1 MKRREFI
8 GLLGGALAMWP
19 IGARAQQQVVPLIGF
34 LNTQSAGS
42 FSHLVAGFQQGLR
55 EAGFLEGQNIQIEY
69 RWAEGR
75 YERLPALAND
85 LVHRGIAV
93 LVATGGEP
101 AALAAKESTEAVP
114 IVFIIGGDPIRMGLV
129 TSMNRP
135 GGNVTGLTLLSTE
148 IEGKRLGLLQELLPK
163 ASLIAVLINPDF
175 PSAENRQ
182 RDVLEAASRVGLK
195 TIVVSA
201 RSESQFEPAFTTAV
215 EQRANALMVFGD
227 PFFNSRRDQLVAL
240 AADYKIPAIYETRD
254 YALAGGLMSY
264 GVNIVELYREAA
276 HYTAQI
282 LRGAKPNDLPIMQPT
297 KFQTIINLKTAQALG
312 LTIPPTLLATAD
324 EVIE

>member
-1 MKRREFI
+1 
-8 GLLGGALAMWP
+8 
-19 IGARAQQQVVPLIGF
+19 
-34 LNTQSAGS
+34 
-42 FSHLVAGFQQGLR
+42 
-55 EAGFLEGQNIQIEY
+55 
-69 RWAEGR
+69 
-75 YERLPALAND
+75 
-85 LVHRGIAV
+85 
-93 LVATGGEP
+93 
-101 AALAAKESTEAVP
+101 
-114 IVFIIGGDPIRMGLV
+114 
-129 TSMNRP
+129 MNRP

-227 PFFNSRRDQLVAL
+227 PFFNSRRDQLAAL
-240 AADYKIPAIYETRD
+240 AAHYKIPAIYETRD

-276 HYTAQI
+276 HFM
-282 LRGAKPNDLPIMQPT
+282 GGMHDPNIVG
-297 KFQTIINLKTAQALG
+297 KTHC
-312 LTIPPTLLATAD
+312 AD
-324 EVIE
+324 SCGRIDVMCVRSSG

>member
-8 GLLGGALAMWP
+8 GILGGALAMWP
-19 IGARAQQQVVPLIGF
+19 IGVRAQQQVVPLIGF

-297 KFQTIINLKTAQALG
+297 KFQTVINLKTAQALG